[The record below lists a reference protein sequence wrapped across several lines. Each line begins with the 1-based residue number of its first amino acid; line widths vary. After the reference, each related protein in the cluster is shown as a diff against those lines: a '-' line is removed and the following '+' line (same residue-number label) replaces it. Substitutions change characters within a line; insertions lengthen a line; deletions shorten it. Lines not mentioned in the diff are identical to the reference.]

1 MLVIFFGVVTLGTAF
16 IKTYGQ
22 LIATRVLLG
31 VFEAGTLVS
40 MSSPLF
46 KWLSNRSH
54 QLPIQSLAIL
64 GIFTFSRM

>member
-40 MSSPLF
+40 MSSPF